1 MPSIRLTLLRTA
13 FLTSLF
19 FSSGDLFSAEDV
31 RLASSPALSPDGA
44 TIALSW
50 RGDIWTVPATG
61 GSVTRLTTSPG
72 FDNFPEFS
80 PDGKQL
86 AFCSD
91 RNGGLQIF
99 LLPKD
104 GGTPVQYSFHSEGY
118 RLESWCAD
126 GKGFLV
132 TAKRDH
138 FWRHSERTFRL
149 ENKIDPVDELLF
161 DAHSEQPAIS
171 PDGKKVLFIR
181 EGTPWWRK
189 GYRGSQRGQLWL
201 YDVETQ
207 KYQRLLSSEV
217 AYRSPM
223 WGPDGKTIYYLSAES
238 GSFNLWSHCLG
249 SRKQI
254 RLTSFSNDSVVS
266 PCISRDGSQIVF
278 RHLFDLYRLST
289 TKRAQ
294 PEKIEI
300 SYTGDQ
306 NEQPVVR
313 QLLKKAGQVAF
324 TSDGLEVAF
333 VAGGDVWVMDTVL
346 REPRQITDTPE
357 EETEILFSAENN
369 VLYFVSEAGGQPDI
383 WKAQPSNGR
392 KGWWQNDTFTLSK
405 VTDDASTEYRLANR
419 PSKPKLGFLKSKP
432 SLSFLKDRGDLWV
445 SDSDGK
451 NAKRLLESWN
461 SIDYDWSPDGKWI
474 TYAISDADF
483 NRDIF
488 IYQVGSEEPPFNLSR
503 HPDDDSD
510 PVWSPDGKTIAF
522 LGRRQGT
529 EVDIYFV
536 QLLERDSEQS
546 TRDRKVNAANKKFAA
561 ARRSPPPK
569 DPPAKKP
576 ADPKDPPAKKPADPK
591 DPPAKKPADPKDP
604 PIKKPADPKDPPAK
618 KPADPKDP
626 PAKKPM
632 KEADNKEPKKAVA
645 PKSTIRIDLDGIHDR
660 IKRVSIANSTEGN
673 LVWSPDS
680 RFLAF
685 SATIL
690 GKTGTY
696 TVNPPGDLKPKLFSD
711 QVGSGPRWIKTGN
724 QLLWLVKSIPMA
736 SAPGSKNVAYP
747 FTCFQ
752 SVDIGKKHRA
762 AFDQCWR
769 SMRDYFYDE
778 KLNNRNWDE
787 IRVKY
792 ADMAEGATNRMD
804 LARVVSLMLGELN
817 GSHLGFRVS
826 LPATSEDQW
835 RPLTMHLGARFDRNF
850 KGPGFKVSDVI
861 FGSPAAQE
869 KSKLAP
875 GDVILSVNGK
885 IIAEGASV
893 ASTFTGLPVQDMQL
907 TVRNAKD
914 KERAVSIR
922 PTSYAGARALLY
934 EQWVRNNRETVEK
947 ESEGKF
953 AYLHIQGMNMPS
965 FYRFEQELYEI
976 AGGKEGIV
984 IDVRENGG
992 GYTTDH
998 LLTVLTQPVHAITV
1012 PRGGTRGYPQS
1023 RRVYATW
1030 DKPIVVLC
1038 NQNSFS
1044 NAEIFSHAIKTLS
1057 RGKLVGVQTSGSVIS
1072 TGSRS
1077 IMDIGSLRIPFR
1089 GWYIHGTGED
1099 MEHNGA
1105 VPDHVVWPQPGQL
1118 PAGTDVQLQKG
1129 LELLSLDVDASKAK
1143 RRPELRKASER

>member
-1 MPSIRLTLLRTA
+1 LAPLLTICESTAKMLLTRLSLLVTG
-13 FLTSLF
+13 F
-19 FSSGDLFSAEDV
+19 FSSLLLASSGLLSAEDV
-31 RLASSPALSPDGA
+31 RLVSSPTLSPDGT

-50 RGDIWTVPATG
+50 RGDIWTVPAAG
-61 GSVTRLTTSPG
+61 GSVTRLTTSQG
-72 FDNFPEFS
+72 VDNYPEFS

-91 RNGGLQIF
+91 RNGGMQIF
-99 LLPKD
+99 VVPSH
-104 GGTPVQYSFHSEGY
+104 GGIPVQYSFHSEGY
-118 RLESWCAD
+118 RLESWCPD

-132 TAKRDH
+132 TARRDH

-149 ENKIDPVDELLF
+149 ANSIDPVDELLF

-171 PDGKKVLFIR
+171 PDGSKVLFIR

-201 YDVETQ
+201 YDVESTT
-207 KYQRLLSSEV
+207 YQRLLSSEV

-223 WGPDGKTIYYLSAES
+223 WGTDGKTIYYLSSES

-249 SRKQI
+249 RRKQT
-254 RLTSFSNDSVVS
+254 RLTSFSDDSVVS

-278 RHLFDLYRLST
+278 RHLFDLYRLAT
-289 TKRAQ
+289 TRRAL

-306 NEQPVVR
+306 SVQPVVR
-313 QLLKKAGQVAF
+313 QLLKTAKQAAF

-333 VAGGDVWVMDTVL
+333 IAGGDVWVMDTVL
-346 REPRQITDTPE
+346 REPRQLTDTPE
-357 EETEILFSAENN
+357 EESEVLFSAENN
-369 VLYFVSEAGGQPDI
+369 ILYFVSEAGGQPDI
-383 WKAQPSNGR
+383 WKAEPADGR
-392 KGWWQNDTFTLSK
+392 KGWWQNDSFRLTKL
-405 VTDDASTEYRLANR
+405 TDDASTEYRLANR
-419 PSKPKLGFLKSKP
+419 PSKPKLGFLKTKP
-432 SLSFLKDRGDLWV
+432 TLSYLKDRGDLWV
-445 SDSDGK
+445 ADSDGK
-451 NAKRLLESWN
+451 DAKRLLESWN

-474 TYAISDADF
+474 TYAMSDADF
-483 NRDIF
+483 NRDVF
-488 IYQVGSEEPPFNLSR
+488 IYQVGSQKPPFNLSR

-522 LGRRQGT
+522 LGRRQGA

-546 TRDRKVNAANKKFAA
+546 PRDRKVKAANKKFSA
-561 ARRSPPPK
+561 ARRSPALK

-604 PIKKPADPKDPPAK
+604 PAK
-618 KPADPKDP
+618 KPADPK
-626 PAKKPM
+626 
-632 KEADNKEPKKAVA
+632 
-645 PKSTIRIDLDGIHDR
+645 SSIRIDFDGIHDR
-660 IKRVSIANSTEGN
+660 IKVVSIPNSTEGN

-685 SATIL
+685 SATLL
-690 GKTGTY
+690 GKAGTY
-696 TVNPPGDLKPKLFSD
+696 TVNPPGDVKPKLFSD
-711 QVGSGPRWIKTGN
+711 QVGSSPRWIKAGN
-724 QLLWLVKSIPMA
+724 QLLWLVKSVPMA
-736 SAPGSKNVAYP
+736 SGAGSKNAAYP

-752 SVDIGKKHRA
+752 SVDVGKKHRA

-778 KLNNRNWDE
+778 KLNNRDWGA
-787 IRVKY
+787 IRLKY
-792 ADMAEGATNRMD
+792 ADMAEGATNRTD

-826 LPATSEDQW
+826 LPAATKDQW
-835 RPLTMHLGARFDRNF
+835 RPLTMHLGARFDRSF
-850 KGPGFKVSDVI
+850 KGPGFKVCDVI
-861 FGSPAAQE
+861 YGSPAAQE
-869 KSKLAP
+869 KSKLVA

-885 IIAEGASV
+885 TIEERASLASV
-893 ASTFTGLPVQDMQL
+893 LTGLPIQNVKL

-914 KERAVSIR
+914 EERAVNIR
-922 PTSYAGARALLY
+922 PISYARSRALLY

-947 ESEGKF
+947 GSGGKL

-992 GYTTDH
+992 GFTTDH

-1023 RRVYATW
+1023 RRIYATW

-1044 NAEIFSHAIKTLS
+1044 NAEIFSHAIKTLN

-1077 IMDIGSLRIPFR
+1077 IMDIGSLRLPFR
-1089 GWYIHGTGED
+1089 GWYIHGSGED

-1118 PAGTDVQLQKG
+1118 PAGTDLQLIKG
-1129 LELLSLDVDASKAK
+1129 LELLSLDVQASKLQQQ
-1143 RRPELRKASER
+1143 PDLRKASER